1 METALNNNNAAL
13 IQECDEFLER
23 VVWYPRFKTAYD
35 TLVHFMTFSGS
46 DEEALMIC
54 APVGTGKSFLLKQIH
69 RDFPMMDTDEG
80 TIRPVLYLR
89 VPPENNLGGLL
100 SNLLKAMG
108 DPKSTSCTIAA
119 RRQRLKIL
127 IKAQRTRIILIDEA
141 QAVVPKKGGTDKS
154 ENIKLLRELT
164 DDLHIPIVLTGK
176 EDVVDILEVDS
187 ALRSRVRCTLYLDY
201 FSCKTPEDALDF
213 ADYMDVLLGMFPRKL
228 HGFTFTTETGED
240 EIALSSNIN
249 NLIRLLLASHG
260 SQRSIRYLL
269 KSIIQISAPDEVITT
284 AHFARVFYMG
294 NNLEKPLLFNPFD
307 APFSKVKA
315 EAEKRGLYDH
325 AAF

>member
-1 METALNNNNAAL
+1 MTTILNNNNAVL
-13 IQECDEFLER
+13 IQERDEFLNR

-35 TLVHFMTFSGS
+35 TLVHFMNFGGR
-46 DEEALMIC
+46 DEEALLIS
-54 APVGTGKSFLLKQIH
+54 APVGTGKSFLLEQIQ
-69 RDFPMMDTDEG
+69 RDFPMIETDERSE
-80 TIRPVLYLR
+80 RPVLYIR
-89 VPPENNLGGLL
+89 VPPENTLGGLL
-100 SNLLKAMG
+100 SNLLAAMG
-108 DPKSTSCTIAA
+108 DPLPTACSIAA
-119 RRQRLKIL
+119 RRQRLKRL
-127 IKAQRTRIILIDEA
+127 MKAQNTRIIFIDEA
-141 QAVVPKKGGTDKS
+141 QSAVPKSGGHDKS

-176 EDVVDILEVDS
+176 EDVVDIFEVDS
-187 ALRSRVRCTLYLDY
+187 ALRSRVRCTLHLAY

-228 HGFTFTTETGED
+228 HGFTFITETGED

-249 NLIRLLLASHG
+249 NLIRLMLASHG
-260 SQRSIRYLL
+260 SQRSIKYLL
-269 KSIIQISAPDEVITT
+269 KSVIETSASDEVITT
-284 AHFARVFYMG
+284 EHFARIFYMA
-294 NNLEKPLLFNPFD
+294 NNLEKPLRFNPFD